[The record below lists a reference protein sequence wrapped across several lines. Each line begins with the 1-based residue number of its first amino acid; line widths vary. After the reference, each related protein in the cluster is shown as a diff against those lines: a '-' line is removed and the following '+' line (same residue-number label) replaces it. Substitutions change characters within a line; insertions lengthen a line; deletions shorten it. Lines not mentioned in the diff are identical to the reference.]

1 MLIRHSSFVI
11 RHFLL
16 ALTLL
21 LALSA
26 CNKTLPVSTP
36 ADSPRILY
44 LAPDDD
50 GQAQLFVTSLDSSD
64 NIQLTQE
71 KDGVLDFAPSPD
83 GASIAYATRKSETGG
98 DLWRIASDGSHR
110 RRLLNCGHAACSQVA
125 WITGGQSLIYTQRN
139 SPDAAPR
146 LWLLKLK
153 TGDAAPLF
161 KDSQMSGYGARVSPD
176 GLRINYFSP
185 AEDAMRVYNLQNG
198 ETSLVFSKMKEPA
211 VWSPQGD
218 ALFLSDMQIIDERY
232 AAQLLRVDLKTGEI
246 ANISGDKEV
255 DDAAP
260 ALSPNGA
267 WLAFGRKAP
276 RVAMGRQL
284 WLMRVDG
291 SQARPLT
298 NDTAIH
304 HAPIAWSEDRR
315 YLLFQ
320 RAFISDAKTR
330 PALWV
335 YQVES
340 ETFHEIASP
349 GRQGEWLP

>member
-1 MLIRHSSFVI
+1 MFIRHSLFVI
-11 RHFLL
+11 RHFFL
-16 ALTLL
+16 ALLLTLT
-21 LALSA
+21 A
-26 CNKTLPVSTP
+26 CNSATPSPAP
-36 ADSPRILY
+36 ADSPHILY
-44 LAPDDD
+44 LAPDNA
-50 GQAQLFVTSLDSSD
+50 GQSQLFVTSLDAND
-64 NIQLTQE
+64 KIQLTRE
-71 KDGVLDFAPSPD
+71 KNGVLDFAPSPD
-83 GASIAYATRKSETGG
+83 GTTIVYATQKSETGG

-110 RRLLNCGHAACSQVA
+110 RQLLNCGNAACSQVA
-125 WITGGQSLIYTQRN
+125 WITGGQSLIYTQRD

-161 KDSQMSGYGARVSPD
+161 TDPQMSGYGARVSPD

-185 AEDAMRVYNLQNG
+185 ADGAMRVYNLQTG

-211 VWSPQGD
+211 VWSPLGD

-232 AAQLLRVDLKTGEI
+232 AVQLLRVDLHTGEI
-246 ANISGDKEV
+246 ASLSGDKEV

-260 ALSPNGA
+260 ALSPDGA

-284 WLMRVDG
+284 WLMRANG
-291 SQARPLT
+291 SQAHPLT

-304 HAPIAWSEDRR
+304 HAPIVWSADGR

-320 RAFISDAKTR
+320 RAFTGDAKAR

-340 ETFHEIASP
+340 ETFREIASP
-349 GRQGEWLP
+349 GRLGMWLP